1 LRKAKKVAGADC
13 QNTRE
18 MLDLYLDNELLVET
32 SHSVL
37 HHLSSCPDCA
47 AEAERRIELRGL
59 LKAAF
64 TQDEKDERAGENVL
78 RRRIETAL
86 DKEQQRGITS
96 KIAWAALA
104 ASLILTIGLVYSRIT
119 GNRTP
124 VNSPPVNIATSSSP
138 PPQVLV
144 AAVDRDAVANHQA
157 CALTYPSNWT
167 YDEQRVARELTP
179 RFAPLVHTIGRKHA
193 SYELIEGH
201 NCSYERRQYVHLIF
215 RGNGHTV
222 SVFIEPDEPGD
233 GAKPSRPREIDQTSY
248 TAYQVAS
255 VDTGLH
261 HIFVVSD
268 LPTVENLA
276 LANQLVPATLG
287 FVRKLELGAG

>member
-1 LRKAKKVAGADC
+1 VAGSDC

-32 SHSVL
+32 SHAVL
-37 HHLSSCPDCA
+37 QHLSSCADCA
-47 AEAERRIELRGL
+47 AETERRIQLGSL
-59 LKAAF
+59 LKSAF
-64 TQDEKDERAGENVL
+64 TLDEKDERAGENVL
-78 RRRIETAL
+78 RRRIEAAL
-86 DKEQQRGITS
+86 DKEPQRGITS

-104 ASLILTIGLVYSRIT
+104 ASLILTIGVVYSRIT
-119 GNRTP
+119 RNRNP
-124 VNSPPVNIATSSSP
+124 VNSPPINIATSSP
-138 PPQVLV
+138 PAQVQV
-144 AAVDRDAVANHQA
+144 AAIDRDAVANHQA
-157 CALTYPSNWT
+157 CALTYPADWA

-179 RFAPLVHTIGRKHA
+179 RFAPLIHAIGRKHA
-193 SYELIEGH
+193 AYELVEGH
-201 NCSYERRQYVHLIF
+201 ICSYQQRQYTHLIF

-233 GAKPSRPREIDQTSY
+233 SAKSSRPREIDQTSY

-261 HIFVVSD
+261 RIFVVSD
-268 LPTVENLA
+268 LPSAENLA
-276 LANQLVPATLG
+276 LANQLVPSTLG